1 MKSVK
6 KCSESGQEA
15 SCSAAPAGD
24 HDDVRLKGSVGERCS
39 LERGRDGI
47 AAQTILR
54 VRVLAHDLESWSLSW
69 NPRSTSWPFT
79 IMYYASESPNCI
91 ANLLDS
97 ADLLEFLAAIPI

>member
-6 KCSESGQEA
+6 KSSESGQEA

-54 VRVLAHDLESWSLSW
+54 VRVLAHDLQSVLDPGSFLEIRDP
-69 NPRSTSWPFT
+69 PRDP
-79 IMYYASESPNCI
+79 SPLYIRVNY
-91 ANLLDS
+91 L
-97 ADLLEFLAAIPI
+97 